1 MREALDAETDAHDKV
16 RRRAY
21 ACEDKSQSAW
31 QHVALTHTRP
41 QDLETLE
48 NVMARNAE
56 LDQQLRV
63 MHKRVHQVQETVVRS
78 AQSPLEPASGGS
90 GTAGAGRRGRGHV
103 TSDLT
108 SSLRVLAGSRSEQR
122 YDAAT
127 DSYSY
132 QVVGNHQREN
142 ADRPEPREGERWSSA
157 SATTTAALAREV
169 SMLRRA
175 YVGLKEKLDESGAE
189 GNVGAG
195 AFGVSPSGNADVL
208 SPDAHRFDGRGGG
221 HRVDS
226 REGGSPDRR
235 PILNSHREH
244 QGPGTRMPPAVDA
257 TSANSPPAKGGP
269 GRSRVRGAGAL
280 PLPGGGYGLSRL
292 APGGQ
297 EDSGGAGGGSGV
309 PLYL

>member
-132 QVVGNHQREN
+132 QVVGNQREN
-142 ADRPEPREGERWSSA
+142 ADRAEPREGQRWS
-157 SATTTAALAREV
+157 SATTTASLAREISV
-169 SMLRRA
+169 LRRA
-175 YVGLKEKLDESGAE
+175 YAGLKEKLDESAAG

-208 SPDAHRFDGRGGG
+208 SPGVHRFDGRGVG
-221 HRVDS
+221 RREVS
-226 REGGSPDRR
+226 REGGRPDRR
-235 PILNSHREH
+235 PILNSRREH
-244 QGPGTRMPPAVDA
+244 QAPDTRMPPAVDA
-257 TSANSPPAKGGP
+257 TSANSPPAKDGP

-280 PLPGGGYGLSRL
+280 PLPGGGYGLSSL
-292 APGGQ
+292 AQGGQ
-297 EDSGGAGGGSGV
+297 EDSGGADGGSGV